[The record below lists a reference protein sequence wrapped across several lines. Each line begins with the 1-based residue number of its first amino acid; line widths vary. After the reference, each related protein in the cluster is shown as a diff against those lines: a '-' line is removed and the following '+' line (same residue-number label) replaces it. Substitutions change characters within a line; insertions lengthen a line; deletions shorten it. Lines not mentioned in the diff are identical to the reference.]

1 MTRNS
6 DQYFQYA
13 ETSLEMEKALHQES
27 GQISSRLAVAYTH
40 MGIAYNMNSI
50 YGEAIPYLEKS
61 IEVRRS
67 LPGFKEDWLFSPLY
81 QLAHAHLH
89 LGNLT
94 EAARILEVAIQ
105 DRIEGLGEN
114 DRYSMR

>member
-13 ETSLEMEKALHQES
+13 ETTMEMEKVMHQES
-27 GQISSRLAVAYTH
+27 GQVSSNLAAAYTH
-40 MGIAYNMNSI
+40 MGIAFNMISV
-50 YGEAIPYLEKS
+50 YDEAIPYLQES
-61 IEVRRS
+61 IKVRRS

-81 QLAHAHLH
+81 QLAHSYLH
-89 LGNLT
+89 LGHLG

-105 DRIEGLGEN
+105 DRIQELGEN